1 MMMSDEGRLY
11 LRPVELSD
19 ARLLF
24 QWRNE
29 KATRANSLHS
39 EELIYEDHVR
49 WLENVLGTT
58 KAQYFFILMADL
70 VPVGQIRLSVENDM
84 ALISYSIDA
93 AHRARGYGRTILQ
106 MAEENLRDQRV
117 CLTLVGYV
125 KGEDVASQR
134 AFASLHYRES
144 RENDLLRYEKVIGEA
159 DNI

>member
-1 MMMSDEGRLY
+1 MMSDEGRLY

-125 KGEDVASQR
+125 KGENVASQR

-159 DNI
+159 DNT

>member
-1 MMMSDEGRLY
+1 MMMTDERRLY

-24 QWRNE
+24 RWRNE

-70 VPVGQIRLSVENDM
+70 VPVGQIRLAVENKM

-93 AHRARGYGRTILQ
+93 AHRGRGYGRTILQ
-106 MAEENLRDQRV
+106 MAEETLRDQHV
-117 CLTLVGYV
+117 CLTLVG
-125 KGEDVASQR
+125 
-134 AFASLHYRES
+134 
-144 RENDLLRYEKVIGEA
+144 
-159 DNI
+159 

>member
-1 MMMSDEGRLY
+1 MIVTDEGRLY

-93 AHRARGYGRTILQ
+93 AHRARGYGRMILQ
-106 MAEENLRDQRV
+106 MTEDKLREQSV
-117 CLTLVGYV
+117 HLTLVGYV
-125 KGEDVASQR
+125 KEENVASQR
-134 AFASLHYRES
+134 AFTSLQYREC

>member
-29 KATRANSLHS
+29 RATRANSLNS

-125 KGEDVASQR
+125 KGENVASQR

>member
-1 MMMSDEGRLY
+1 MIVTDERRLY

-29 KATRANSLHS
+29 KETRANSLHS
-39 EELIYEDHVR
+39 EELVYEDHVR
-49 WLENVLGTT
+49 WLESVLGTT

-70 VPVGQIRLSVENDM
+70 VPVGQIRLSVENEM
-84 ALISYSIDA
+84 AMLSCSIDA
-93 AHRARGYGRTILQ
+93 SYRARGYGRMIFQLL
-106 MAEENLRDQRV
+106 EDKLRERCV
-117 CLTLVGYV
+117 HLTLVAYV
-125 KGEDVASQR
+125 KQENTASRR
-134 AFASLHYRES
+134 ALISLHYRES

>member
-1 MMMSDEGRLY
+1 MIVTDERRLY
-11 LRPVELSD
+11 LRPVELFD

-29 KATRANSLHS
+29 KETRANSLHS
-39 EELIYEDHVR
+39 EELVYEDHVR

-70 VPVGQIRLSVENDM
+70 VPVGQIRLAVENKM

-93 AHRARGYGRTILQ
+93 AHRGRGYGRTILQ
-106 MAEENLRDQRV
+106 MAEENLRDQHV

-125 KGEDVASQR
+125 KEENVASQR
-134 AFASLHYRES
+134 AFASLHYHES

-159 DNI
+159 DNR